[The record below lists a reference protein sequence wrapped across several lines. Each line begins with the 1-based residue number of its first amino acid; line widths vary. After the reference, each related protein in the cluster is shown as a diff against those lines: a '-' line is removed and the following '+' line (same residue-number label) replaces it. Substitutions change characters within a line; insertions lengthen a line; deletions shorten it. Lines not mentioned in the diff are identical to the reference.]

1 VPRPGEPVPVP
12 VSQET
17 TRREEQLVRRS
28 LLTLLSVSALVL
40 FSAPVALAAGTAHS
54 AGRHCVAEAVPAGS
68 SARPAVTCYATF
80 AQSIR
85 AATRGRVRLPANAA
99 PASVTPAQLNA
110 GAATPDTTYVLSID
124 WDGTN
129 FSGASLTWTQSS
141 RCGSFQAASMPS
153 GWNDRVSSV
162 EAFSNCANSLF
173 KNNNYGTPRY
183 NIGRNGSVANLGSFS
198 NVTSSEKWC
207 PTSPC

>member
-1 VPRPGEPVPVP
+1 MPRPGEPVPVP

-99 PASVTPAQLNA
+99 PRSVTPAQLNA

-183 NIGRNGSVANLGSFS
+183 NIGRNGYVANLGSFS

>member
-1 VPRPGEPVPVP
+1 
-12 VSQET
+12 
-17 TRREEQLVRRS
+17 VRRS
-28 LLTLLSVSALVL
+28 LLTLLSVTALVL
-40 FSAPVALAAGTAHS
+40 FSAPAVALAAGAAHS
-54 AGRHCVAEAVPAGS
+54 ARSHCVAQAAPAGS

-85 AATRGRVRLPANAA
+85 AATRGRVRLPGNAA
-99 PASVTPAQLNA
+99 AGSITASQLNA
-110 GAATPDTTYVLSID
+110 GAAPDTTYVLSID

-129 FSGASLTWTQSS
+129 FSGASLTWTQSA

-173 KNNNYGTPRY
+173 KNNNYVTPRY

-198 NVTSSEKWC
+198 NVTSSQKWC

>member
-1 VPRPGEPVPVP
+1 MPRPGEPVPVP

-99 PASVTPAQLNA
+99 PRSVTPAQLNA